1 MVLSSSVIVIYEI
14 NENFDQNG
22 LKGKNNLS
30 ISAKLKTQNYEKI
43 FNNLGNS
50 ISSINSARAI
60 SV

>member
-1 MVLSSSVIVIYEI
+1 MVLSWGVIVIYEI
-14 NENFDQNG
+14 NENFDPNG